1 MVTPR
6 YGTGHLW
13 TWIATSPSTG
23 RPGIA
28 SPTSPAGAAA
38 GRSRLEPA
46 ELDEL
51 VQLYQ
56 RVSGHLSHAR
66 VAYADPSL
74 TALADPTSS
83 PTPNAVIYGARSSA
97 RTAVRDFVLVTFP
110 GAIWRIR
117 HFVVVSALLT
127 LVPAF
132 AVGAWIANSDA
143 ALDASAPEAVRAAY
157 VEEDFEAYYSSEP
170 ASQFAAEV
178 TFNNIQVS
186 ITAFAIGILACVP
199 TAGILAFNGAN
210 VGVAGGLFHAVGEW
224 ERFWG
229 LILPHGLLEISA
241 VIVAGAAGLRL
252 GWTLIDPGDRPR
264 DAGAHRRGAPGRR
277 GRARA
282 GRRVRRGRPDRGL
295 RHRLAA
301 AHRWSGSASGSL
313 VEVAFITYVVRLGRV
328 SAEQGRVADADR
340 LRPPRTACRRRRRR
354 RSRPRPGGCA
364 GRR

>member
-1 MVTPR
+1 MDLDR
-6 YGTGHLW
+6 YITEHRPAWDRLAHL
-13 TWIATSPSTG
+13 ARSG
-23 RPGIA
+23 RRR
-28 SPTSPAGAAA
+28 S
-38 GRSRLEPA
+38 SRLEPA
-46 ELDEL
+46 ELEEL

-66 VAYADPSL
+66 TAYADPSL
-74 TALADPTSS
+74 TALLTRLVADA
-83 PTPNAVIYGARSSA
+83 NAVIYGARSSA
-97 RTAVRDFVLVTFP
+97 STAVRDFVLVAFP
-110 GAIWRIR
+110 GAVWRIR
-117 HFVVVSALLT
+117 HFVLVAALLT

-170 ASQFAAEV
+170 ASQFAAQV

-186 ITAFAIGILACVP
+186 ITAFAVGILACVP

-241 VIVAGAAGLRL
+241 VIVAGGAGLRL

-264 DAGAHRRGAPGRR
+264 MQALTEEGRQAVVVVLGLVGAFVVAGLIEGFVTGSPLPTTV
-277 GRARA
+277 
-282 GRRVRRGRPDRGL
+282 RVGIGV
-295 RHRLAA
+295 
-301 AHRWSGSASGSL
+301 L
-313 VEVAFITYVVRLGRV
+313 VQVAFVTYIVRLGRAAAGSPV
-328 SAEQGRVADADR
+328 DRAPSVGATHEISPQTVA
-340 LRPPRTACRRRRRR
+340 T
-354 RSRPRPGGCA
+354 
-364 GRR
+364 

>member
-1 MVTPR
+1 VDLDR
-6 YGTGHLW
+6 YITEHRPAWDRLAHL
-13 TWIATSPSTG
+13 SRRSG
-23 RPGIA
+23 R
-28 SPTSPAGAAA
+28 
-38 GRSRLEPA
+38 RSDRLDPA

-66 VAYADPSL
+66 AAYADPSL
-74 TALADPTSS
+74 TALLTRLVADA
-83 PTPNAVIYGARSSA
+83 NAVIYGARSSA

-110 GAIWRIR
+110 RAVWRIR
-117 HFVVVSALLT
+117 HFVLAAALLT

-132 AVGAWIANSDA
+132 AVGAWIATSDA

-210 VGVAGGLFHAVGEW
+210 VGIAGGMFHAVGEW

-241 VIVAGAAGLRL
+241 VIVAGGAGLRL

-264 DAGAHRRGAPGRR
+264 VQALTEEGRQAVVVVLGLVGAFVVAGLIEGFVTGSPLPTAV
-277 GRARA
+277 
-282 GRRVRRGRPDRGL
+282 RVGVGV
-295 RHRLAA
+295 
-301 AHRWSGSASGSL
+301 L
-313 VEVAFITYVVRLGRV
+313 VEAAFITYIVRLGREAAAPAV
-328 SAEQGRVADADR
+328 DGSGATAPEPVPTVA
-340 LRPPRTACRRRRRR
+340 T
-354 RSRPRPGGCA
+354 
-364 GRR
+364 